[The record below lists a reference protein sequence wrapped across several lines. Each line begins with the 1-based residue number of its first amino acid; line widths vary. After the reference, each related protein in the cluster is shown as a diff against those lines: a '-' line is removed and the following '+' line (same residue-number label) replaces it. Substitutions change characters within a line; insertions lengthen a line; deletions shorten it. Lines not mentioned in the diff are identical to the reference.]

1 MPTDPL
7 IQLPGY
13 ALRRA
18 AGAMMAE
25 LGDRLRPL
33 GLKISDVAVLILLSD
48 DGRRTSSEIGRIL
61 DVQRA
66 NMVPLLGRIERGG
79 WIRREPIDR
88 KSQALA
94 LTDAGRATL
103 AQARTIIDCFESEL
117 MDRIPAEHRPHFLPA
132 LHALLGADS

>member
-7 IQLPGY
+7 MQLPGY

-25 LGDRLRPL
+25 LGSRLQPL
-33 GLKISDVAVLILLSD
+33 GLKISDVAVLILLS
-48 DGRRTSSEIGRIL
+48 GEQRLTSSEIGRVL

-66 NMVPLLGRIERGG
+66 NMVPLLGRIERRG

-88 KSQALA
+88 KSQALS
-94 LTDAGRATL
+94 LTADGRATL
-103 AQARTIIDCFESEL
+103 AEARTIIDRFETEL
-117 MDRIPAEHRPHFLPA
+117 MDRIPPQHRPHFLPA
-132 LHALLGADS
+132 LHALLGVAG